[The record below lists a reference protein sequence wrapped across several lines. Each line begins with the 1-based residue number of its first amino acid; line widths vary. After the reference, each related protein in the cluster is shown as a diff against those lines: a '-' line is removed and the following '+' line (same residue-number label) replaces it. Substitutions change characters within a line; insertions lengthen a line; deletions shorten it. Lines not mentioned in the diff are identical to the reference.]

1 MRTVHWVAL
10 TVLGLLLLSSLS
22 MWLWGEF
29 ARRAQGAPSE
39 ALPVQSDQTALDAL
53 LAPWDERLG
62 SASGAA
68 LVTRNLDAFVLR
80 ALAAREAGRSLDV
93 QYYIWHDDLTG
104 RLLKEALISA
114 AERGVR
120 VRMLIDDMN
129 GAGRDDVLLAMD
141 ALPNLEV
148 RLFNPARNRNT
159 ALRRALEMALRL
171 VSTNRRM
178 HNKAWIADNRVAL
191 VGGRNIGDE
200 YFDAS
205 DSTNFHDADLL
216 LVGDGVRQASRIF
229 DQFWNS
235 AEVIP
240 LRALHGDR
248 ARPEPA
254 LLARSRAA
262 WREQARASAYM
273 QALAGGA
280 LLRERVSPL
289 SATPL
294 YRVDDLRVLSDP
306 PQKAAAI
313 AARRA
318 PERWLMYDVLSML
331 FSARHEVR
339 VISPYFVPGSSGS
352 LLFAGQAARG
362 VDVGIVTNS
371 LSATDVPVVH
381 AGYMGYRK
389 PLLQSGVKLWEMR
402 RSPASRARPGLLG
415 SGASAVRPGQAR
427 PSAGGASLHT
437 KSFVVD
443 GERGFVGSFNF
454 DPRSAYLNT
463 EMGVMFS
470 HPGLAG
476 ELRRMFDAAAH
487 PSDSYRLSLAGEA
500 LCWHDG
506 VAGKVWDAEPHAG
519 WFQRALTRVL
529 TRLPIESQ
537 L

>member
-1 MRTVHWVAL
+1 MRTVHWL
-10 TVLGLLLLSSLS
+10 VLAIGALLLLSVLS

-29 ARRAQGAPSE
+29 ARRAQGTPAE
-39 ALPVQSDQTALDAL
+39 ALPVQADQTALDRL
-53 LAPWDERLG
+53 LAPWDARLG
-62 SASGAA
+62 AASGAA
-68 LVTRNLDAFVLR
+68 LITRNIDAFALR

-104 RLLKEALISA
+104 RMLKEALISA

-148 RLFNPARNRNT
+148 RLFNPARNRST
-159 ALRRALEMALRL
+159 SLRRALEMALRL
-171 VSTNRRM
+171 VSANRRM

-200 YFDAS
+200 YFDAA
-205 DSTNFHDADLL
+205 DGTNFHDADLL
-216 LVGDGVRQASRIF
+216 MVGDGVRQTSSIF

-248 ARPEPA
+248 AKPDPA
-254 LLARSRAA
+254 LLARSRTA
-262 WREQARASAYM
+262 WREQARSSDYAR
-273 QALAGGA
+273 ALASGA
-280 LLRERVSPL
+280 LLRDRLTPG
-289 SATPL
+289 SAAL
-294 YRVDDLRVLSDP
+294 HRVDDLRVLSDP
-306 PQKAAAI
+306 PQKAAAVST
-313 AARRA
+313 RRT
-318 PERWLMYDVLSML
+318 PERWLMYDVLAML

-339 VISPYFVPGSSGS
+339 VISPYFVPGSAGA

-362 VDVGIVTNS
+362 VDVGIMTNS

-389 PLLQSGVKLWEMR
+389 SLLQTGVQLWEMR
-402 RSPASRARPGLLG
+402 HSPAGVARAHLFG
-415 SGASAVRPGQAR
+415 SGAPAGAPAQPWR
-427 PSAGGASLHT
+427 PSSGASLHT

-470 HPGLAG
+470 HAGLAQ
-476 ELRRMFDAAAH
+476 ELRRMFDAAAR
-487 PSDSYRLSLAGEA
+487 PSDSYRLSLVGDA
-500 LCWHDG
+500 LRWHDG
-506 VAGKVWDAEPHAG
+506 VAGKTWDVEPHAG
-519 WFQRALTRVL
+519 WPRRALTRL
-529 TRLPIESQ
+529 LSWLPIESQ